1 MNRVSKDVLKEVLDI
16 YMYVYKV
23 FGFLKIKNKIYF
35 V

>member
-23 FGFLKIKNKIYF
+23 FVFLKIENKIYF